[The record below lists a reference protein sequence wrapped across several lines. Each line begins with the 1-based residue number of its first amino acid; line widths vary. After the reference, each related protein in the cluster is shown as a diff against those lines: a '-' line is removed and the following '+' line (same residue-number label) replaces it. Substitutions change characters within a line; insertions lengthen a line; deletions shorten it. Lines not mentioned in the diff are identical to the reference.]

1 MMYLLVEWDDDGSM
15 NCVSASELELM
26 SGREKWLSTARVRM
40 WWAANKKWYN
50 GRILD
55 TEISDVNSRSDE
67 DMPLA
72 QLVAVEDNVPLSTI
86 LKRSTHE

>member
-1 MMYLLVEWDDDGSM
+1 MEWDDDGSM

-26 SGREKWLSTARVRM
+26 NGREKWLPGARVRM

-50 GRILD
+50 GRIVD
-55 TEISDVNSRSDE
+55 TEIPDENSSSDE

-72 QLVAVEDNVPLSTI
+72 QLVADEDNAPLSTI
-86 LKRSTHE
+86 LRRSNARVSN